1 MNARPIA
8 LAITTALALGYGS
21 ANATIIITPGPGSG
35 ANTDNV
41 VFNACSGNITGP
53 ALMVQ
58 GCLNT
63 SHTTLVDFTGTEN
76 LVVNGGQ
83 ARIEAQTGT
92 FNALQINFDPLA
104 TSAFTAL
111 SFNIDAA
118 NTGTISITADA
129 ISGPD
134 LTQSFVVGQAGQNF
148 FHVDA
153 SGGTLLRSV
162 SFTGLSVQS
171 VEFSDVQQVRIGPNF
186 ALPEPG
192 ALLLLATVL
201 GAVGLTSRR
210 QASC

>member
-1 MNARPIA
+1 MNATPIA
-8 LAITTALALGYGS
+8 LAFATALALGYS
-21 ANATIIITPGPGSG
+21 AANATIVITAGPGSA

-41 VFNACSGNITGP
+41 IFNACSGNITGP

-58 GCLNT
+58 GCLNS
-63 SHTTLVDFTGTEN
+63 SHTTLVDFTGTQN

-83 ARIEAQTGT
+83 ARIEAQNGT
-92 FNALQINFDPLA
+92 FDFLQINFDPLA

-118 NTGTISITADA
+118 NTGTVGITADA
-129 ISGPD
+129 ITGPD
-134 LTQSFVVGQAGQNF
+134 LTQSFTLGQAGQNF

-162 SFTGLSVQS
+162 SFTGVSVLSVA
-171 VEFSDVQQVRIGPNF
+171 FNDVQQVRIGPNF
-186 ALPEPG
+186 PLPEPG

-201 GAVGLTSRR
+201 GAFGLTSKRKTL
-210 QASC
+210 S